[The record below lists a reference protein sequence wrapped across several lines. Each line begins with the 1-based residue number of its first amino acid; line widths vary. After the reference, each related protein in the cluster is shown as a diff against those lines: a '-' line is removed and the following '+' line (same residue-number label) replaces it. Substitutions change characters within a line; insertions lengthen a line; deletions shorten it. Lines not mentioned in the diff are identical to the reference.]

1 MFYEE
6 FELFPNEEDPRAEYK
21 TDDLKIFY
29 YMPNIIESH
38 GDLMDTITHEWLHGL
53 FDWATEGAI
62 NKKDFI
68 DADGEHFIMRL
79 INWYD

>member
-6 FELFPNEEDPRAEYK
+6 FELYPDPDDPRAEYK
-21 TDDLKIFY
+21 TDELKIYY
-29 YMPNIIESH
+29 YMPNIIESV
-38 GDLMDTITHEWLHGL
+38 GDLTDTISHEWLHGL

-62 NKKDFI
+62 IKTDFI

-79 INWYD
+79 INFD